1 MGGCVSKGL
10 KKEKRQT
17 LRIRGGLRRGQN
29 RRIKGPEAGKP
40 WRAWGPARKPV
51 GLDRK
56 SSEEGI
62 GPGCS
67 WNRDEDAGRA

>member
-17 LRIRGGLRRGQN
+17 LRIRGGLGGGQN
-29 RRIKGPEAGKP
+29 RRIEGPEAGKA
-40 WRAWGPARKPV
+40 WRAWGPARRPA
-51 GLDRK
+51 GPDRK

-67 WNRDEDAGRA
+67 